1 MSAFA
6 VVLLLASATPT
17 LTDVC
22 NSAPAAGGHVTVNGE
37 IATSGQDLSV
47 GRLFY
52 STDNQASWIELPMS
66 RMADPGYE
74 STHVATFAVG
84 SSGTVWYYLRGLSA
98 ANIATQSPYNSTNTW
113 PPGMNLLALAANDP
127 TGDAIDPEGNWV
139 DLTGAWVG
147 YSGNKFYGS
156 LTNNHTSWPLYTFP
170 QPWFIYSI
178 GFVNPEAPTD
188 TYAFSLSYANVP
200 GVFTTGLY
208 LINRYAASY
217 ERIGNADA
225 STSGNRLHLRC
236 DASDMVG
243 HPKFGPWPN
252 TSGFLSVAAN
262 TQAIYPIGG
271 AALRDTTAPA
281 NYYATRTPSFAIGQ
295 NRGPTLT
302 DPHVN
307 PRSGSPSTYFVF
319 TVTYTDVDSN
329 LPTERGLLVD
339 GNPYYLV
346 PASHRYEAGVRF
358 GRELAKFSPGWH
370 RFSFRFS
377 DGMNQVTTAQDSFYV
392 GSTDV
397 AEAGT
402 ASRAGRL
409 HSWPNPFSRKTT
421 LSGTRDNGAITITG
435 ADGRVLRILKPLSY
449 DCVEWDGCD
458 KSGRPVPAGVYVA
471 HSPETEASAL
481 VLLKLSD

>member
-1 MSAFA
+1 MDVLAI
-6 VVLLLASATPT
+6 VLLLAATPT

-22 NSAPAAGGHVTVNGE
+22 NSAPGAGGQVTVNAD
-37 IATSGQDLSV
+37 IATGSQDASA

-52 STDNQASWIELPMS
+52 SSNGQASWTELPMS

-74 STHVATFAVG
+74 STHMATVAVG
-84 SSGTVWYYLRGLSA
+84 SAGTVWYYARGVNATNL
-98 ANIATQSPYNSTNTW
+98 ATQSPYNAGNTW
-113 PPGMNLLALAANDP
+113 PPGLNLIALAASDP

-147 YSGNKFYGS
+147 YSADKFYGS

-217 ERIGNADA
+217 ERIGNVDA

-236 DASDMVG
+236 NISDLVN

-252 TSGFLSVAAN
+252 TSGYLAVAAN

-281 NYYATRTPSFAIGQ
+281 NYYATRTPSFIIGQ
-295 NRGPTLT
+295 NRALTLAGP
-302 DPHVN
+302 DVN
-307 PRSGSPSTYFVF
+307 PRTGSPSTYFVF
-319 TVTYTDVDSN
+319 TVTYSDADSN
-329 LPTERGLLVD
+329 LPTERTLVID
-339 GNPYYLV
+339 GNPYYLI
-346 PASHRYEAGVRF
+346 PNHHRYWAGVVFR
-358 GRELAKFSPGWH
+358 RELAKFGPGWH
-370 RFSFRFS
+370 RFFFRFS
-377 DGMNQVTTAQDSFYV
+377 DGMNQVTSTPDSFYV
-392 GSTDV
+392 VSTDL
-397 AEAGT
+397 AEPGAPETSLGL
-402 ASRAGRL
+402 SVR
-409 HSWPNPFSRKTT
+409 PNPFIQQTNLAGVRG
-421 LSGTRDNGAITITG
+421 LVVITA
-435 ADGRVLRILKPLSY
+435 ADGRVVRRFGQPGQ
-449 DCVEWDGCD
+449 DRVEWDGRD
-458 KSGRPVPAGVYVA
+458 EHGRPARAGVYFA
-471 HSPETEASAL
+471 HVPGAAAPAL